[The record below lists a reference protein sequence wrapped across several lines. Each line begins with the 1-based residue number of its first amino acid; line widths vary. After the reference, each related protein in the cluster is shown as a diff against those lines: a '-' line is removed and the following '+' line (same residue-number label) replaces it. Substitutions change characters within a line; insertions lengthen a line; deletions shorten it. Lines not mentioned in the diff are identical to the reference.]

1 VSTTIIYISITLIII
16 VIIAIIALLTLNRKK
31 DNTLLLLQSEID
43 SMRSQ
48 MQQSLDTG
56 SQNVNQQMSNMTKL
70 FVDTIGQIN
79 SQLSEQMRS
88 ISESV
93 SNRLKDNVTV
103 IQQTQTSVGERLD
116 SASRIISELKGK
128 IGEIEES
135 NRQIFQLGKDLTQ
148 LQNLLKAPKFRGG
161 LAEYMLSE
169 LLAQI
174 LPTDYY
180 GLQYNFKSGRV
191 DAVIKLGNGL
201 IPIDAK
207 FPMDGFNQ
215 IVQSENEETVRS
227 AKRQF
232 KNAVKKHIDDIA
244 DKYIL
249 PEEGTF
255 DFALMY
261 IPAENVYYETILRE
275 EKDNKPIFDHALQKK
290 VIPVSPNS
298 FYAYLQTILLGLKGM
313 KIEQQAMT
321 IIRNLQQLQ
330 GDFSRFDSE
339 FQVLGSHINKTYNK
353 YNDIEGSLNRF
364 GDKISRIS
372 ADSSEA
378 KQLDLET
385 DGEEMK

>member
-1 VSTTIIYISITLIII
+1 MSTTIIYISITLIIA
-16 VIIAIIALLTLNRKK
+16 VIIAVIALLNQNKKK
-31 DNTLLLLQSEID
+31 DNALLLLQSEID

-48 MQQSLDTG
+48 MLQSLDAG

-88 ISESV
+88 ISEGV

-103 IQQTQTSVGERLD
+103 IQQSQTAVGERLD
-116 SASRIISELKGK
+116 SALRIFSDLKGK
-128 IGEIEES
+128 IGEIEAS
-135 NRQIFQLGKDLTQ
+135 NKQIFQLGKDLTQ

-174 LPTDYY
+174 LPAEYY
-180 GLQYNFKSGRV
+180 SLQYNFKSGRV

-244 DKYIL
+244 NKYIL

-261 IPAENVYYETILRE
+261 IPAENVYYETIL
-275 EKDNKPIFDHALQKK
+275 KDDRDYKPIFDHELQKK

-330 GDFSRFDSE
+330 GDFDRFDGE

-353 YNDIEGSLNRF
+353 YKDIEGSLNRF
-364 GDKISRIS
+364 GDRISRIS
-372 ADSSEA
+372 TDSSEA

-385 DGEEMK
+385 NKK

>member
-1 VSTTIIYISITLIII
+1 MSTTIVYIGIAFISA
-16 VIIAIIALLTLNRKK
+16 VIIAVIILVTQSRKK
-31 DNTLLLLQSEID
+31 DNALLLLQSEID

-48 MQQSLDTG
+48 MQQSLETG
-56 SQNVNQQMSNMTKL
+56 SQNMNQQMTNMTKL

-79 SQLSEQMRS
+79 SQLSEQMKS

-93 SNRLKDNVTV
+93 SNRLRDNVTV
-103 IQQTQTSVGERLD
+103 IQQSQNSVGNRLD

-174 LPTDYY
+174 LPSDYY
-180 GLQYNFKSGRV
+180 SLQYNFKSGRV

-207 FPMDGFNQ
+207 FPMEGFNK
-215 IVQSENEETVRS
+215 IIQSGDDAMVRT
-227 AKRQF
+227 AKKQF

-261 IPAENVYYETILRE
+261 IPAENVYYETILKD
-275 EKDNKPIFDHALQKK
+275 EKDDKSIFDHALLKR

-298 FYAYLQTILLGLKGM
+298 FYAYLQTILLGLRGM
-313 KIEQQAMT
+313 KVEQQAT
-321 IIRNLQQLQ
+321 AIIRNLQQLQ
-330 GDFSRFDSE
+330 GDFSRFENE
-339 FQVLGSHINKTYNK
+339 FQVLGKHINNTYTK
-353 YNDIEGSLNRF
+353 YRDIEGSLIRF
-364 GDKISRIS
+364 GDNISRIS
-372 ADSSEA
+372 TDTSEGGHIDME
-378 KQLDLET
+378 KNEN
-385 DGEEMK
+385 